1 MAKVDRYS
9 KKADGEKLIRPNF
22 KVKEFACKDGSDTVL
37 VCEETVEILQAIRN
51 YFGKP
56 VHINSGYRTASY
68 NKKVGGASASQHVVG
83 TAADISVQGVP
94 PTAIVAYLE
103 AHYPLHGIG
112 LYSTFVHI
120 DSRGWKVYWQYKGN
134 NTVSSFYQGTSYEK
148 YKAVSPA
155 PTATAGSS
163 GGEEKD
169 MTTDTGTNTIP
180 AWAAKEFQEAIDLG
194 ITDGSRPGDP
204 ATRCEVAVMIRR
216 ALKGGDQ
223 DD

>member
-9 KKADGEKLIRPNF
+9 KKRDGEKLIRPNF

-37 VCEETVEILQAIRN
+37 ICEETVEILQAIRN

-56 VHINSGYRTASY
+56 VHINSGYRTSSY

-134 NTVSSFYQGTSYEK
+134 NTVSSFYLGTSYEK
-148 YKAVSPA
+148 YKAASPA

-163 GGEEKD
+163 GGEEID
-169 MTTDTGTNTIP
+169 MTEKDVNEIP
-180 AWAAKEFQEAIDLG
+180 GWAKAEYQEAIDLG
-194 ITDGSRPGDP
+194 ITDGSRPNAP
-204 ATRCEVAVMIRR
+204 VTRLEAALMALR
-216 ALKGGDQ
+216 AKKAGEQ
-223 DD
+223 D

>member
-9 KKADGEKLIRPNF
+9 KKRDGEKLIRPNF

-37 VCEETVEILQAIRN
+37 ICEETVEILQAIRN

-56 VHINSGYRTASY
+56 VHINSGYRTSSY

-94 PTAIVAYLE
+94 PTAVAAYLE

-134 NTVSSFYQGTSYEK
+134 ATVSSFYQGTSYEK
-148 YKAVSPA
+148 YKAVNPA

-163 GGEEKD
+163 GGEEID
-169 MTTDTGTNTIP
+169 MTEKDVNEIP
-180 AWAAKEFQEAIDLG
+180 GWAKAEYQEAIDLG
-194 ITDGSRPGDP
+194 ITDGSRPNAP
-204 ATRCEVAVMIRR
+204 VTRLEAALMALR
-216 ALKGGDQ
+216 AKKAGEQ
-223 DD
+223 D